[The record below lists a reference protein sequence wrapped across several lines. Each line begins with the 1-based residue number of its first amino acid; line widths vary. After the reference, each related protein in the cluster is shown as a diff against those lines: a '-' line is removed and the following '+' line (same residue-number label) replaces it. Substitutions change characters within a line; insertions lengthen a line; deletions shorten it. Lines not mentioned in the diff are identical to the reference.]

1 MFYHTGSKD
10 VVSYRLFAILPFSE
24 QRLRYGTLRYT
35 IFFNI
40 QYLISMIDIQS
51 PFQEALHEKKY
62 ATSLAGDIAKNNFL
76 NGYSTNRI

>member
-1 MFYHTGSKD
+1 
-10 VVSYRLFAILPFSE
+10 
-24 QRLRYGTLRYT
+24 
-35 IFFNI
+35 
-40 QYLISMIDIQS
+40 MIDIQS